1 MGLFNWLSNKKES
14 KDVVNGKALVNN
26 TNSVFGQTQ
35 LGNLALLS
43 SYLGK
48 GGWQSN
54 QAVYVTTS
62 AVTDAGRVIDLSTVT
77 RNPTS
82 MSCVN
87 FKARTLAQLPPEIYF
102 KTAQGRKVNALTHP
116 DVGPRDLAK
125 AKQVISLLEGPNNFQ
140 SRYEFFYQAS
150 MHLDLLGEAF
160 CLWWRVDQQNS
171 LQTPSEAYW
180 LDPTLITVAV
190 NDMRYPIYKLSSPSY
205 GFNKGQELTP
215 WQVMHLKEAGWQGAS
230 GFNKSIQAVE
240 LISLDQSI
248 DLLANYYM
256 ENAPKIGGVF
266 TTDQVVPQGKWEEY
280 ATRIKEQFSKFAG
293 SSTDKSQPGQAML
306 LDQGLKFMAQ
316 EMPDLQSANIS
327 ELKKQTT
334 ARICALFGVPA
345 QLFGHE
351 GKFNT
356 TSTLLDE
363 FYKSTLMPLLS
374 NFEAKLTQ
382 HLLKGYPNLCVH
394 FSTDDL
400 LKGSP
405 TEQASWAVSLTGAGI
420 ITPNEA
426 RCYLGMV
433 NHDSPEADELK
444 EPKAPEPMTGL
455 SPQDTGGGGGSAL
468 GTPKM
473 PKLKVVGGS
482 DE

>member
-1 MGLFNWLSNKKES
+1 MMGLFNWLSPKKTHKES
-14 KDVVNGKALVNN
+14 NA
-26 TNSVFGQTQ
+26 VFGQTT

-48 GGWQSN
+48 GGWKSN

-62 AVTDAGRVIDLSTVT
+62 AVTDAGRVIDVSTLTRNSTV
-77 RNPTS
+77 

-87 FKARTLAQLPPEIYF
+87 FKARTLAQLPLQIYY
-102 KTAQGRKVNALTHP
+102 KTADGRKVDALI
-116 DVGPRDLAK
+116 DENVGARDLAR
-125 AKQVISLLEGPNNFQ
+125 AKQIIGLLDGPNNFQ

-160 CLWWRVDQQNS
+160 CLWWRQDQQNQ
-171 LQTPSEAYW
+171 LQTPLEAYW

-205 GFNKGQELTP
+205 GYNDGEELSP
-215 WQVMHLKEAGWQGAS
+215 WQVMHLKEAGWQGGS
-230 GFNKSIQAVE
+230 GFNKGTQAVE
-240 LISLDQSI
+240 LVSLDYSI

-256 ENAPKIGGVF
+256 ENAPKIGGIF
-266 TTDQVVPQGKWEEY
+266 STEQVVPQGKWEEY

-293 SSTDKSQPGQAML
+293 SNNDKSMPGQAML

-316 EMPDLQSANIS
+316 EMPDLQSANIAK
-327 ELKKQTT
+327 LKEQTT
-334 ARICALFGVPA
+334 NRICALFGVPS
-345 QLFGHE
+345 QLFNITE
-351 GKFNT
+351 GKFNN

-363 FYKSTLMPLLS
+363 YYKSSLMPLLS

-394 FSTDDL
+394 FNTDDL

-405 TEQASWAVSLTGAGI
+405 TEQANYVVALTGAGVL
-420 ITPNEA
+420 TPNEA
-426 RCYLGMV
+426 RSYLGMV
-433 NHDSPEADELK
+433 NHDDPEADKLK
-444 EPKAPEPMTGL
+444 DPKKQDPMKGT
-455 SPQDTGGGGGSAL
+455 SPQDTGGGGGSNL
-468 GTPKM
+468 GQ
-473 PKLKVVGGS
+473 PKLKVV
-482 DE
+482 